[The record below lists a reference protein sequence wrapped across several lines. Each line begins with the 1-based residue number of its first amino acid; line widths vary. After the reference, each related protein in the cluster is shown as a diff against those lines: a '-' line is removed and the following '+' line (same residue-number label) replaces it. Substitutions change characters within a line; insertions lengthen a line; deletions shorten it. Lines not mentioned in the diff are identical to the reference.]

1 MPRSPADA
9 AYLRQMRAL
18 RERTGDALFSAFIRV
33 DEDDIAGSV
42 ERYARTHA
50 EAVGTAKLA
59 AQHLVTAYLVRRAQE
74 SGVAFAPVGVL
85 SSIATSGRDGV
96 SVRDG
101 LAAIVPVVLAR
112 IAEGWTPREAIE
124 SGARA
129 QRQVADSELLAAADA
144 ELAHQAEAHDD
155 VAIGWEADLASE
167 CCATCRIENGGIHDM
182 DDPVYR
188 HPSCRCE
195 IRPYFGAAA

>member
-1 MPRSPADA
+1 MTPTDA
-9 AYLRQMRAL
+9 VYGRRLRTL
-18 RERTGDALFSAFIRV
+18 RERTGDALFAAFLRI
-33 DEDDIAGSV
+33 DPDDIDASV
-42 ERYARTHA
+42 QRFAATHA
-50 EAVGTAKLA
+50 EAVATSKLA
-59 AQHLVTAYLVRRAQE
+59 AQHLAAAYLARRARDAGITL
-74 SGVAFAPVGVL
+74 STVAVAT
-85 SSIATSGRDGV
+85 SIAKRGRDGV

-129 QRQVADSELLAAADA
+129 QRQVADAEVTAAADE
-144 ELAHQAEAHDD
+144 ELAHQAQAQD

-167 CCATCRIENGGIHDM
+167 CCLTCRLQNGGIHDM
-182 DDPVYR
+182 DEPVYR

-195 IRPYFGAAA
+195 IRPYFGAGA